1 MTTPNGHHQVDV
13 FEGVKLPPDAE
24 TQAPLELMALADAV
38 EAGRLTVRDTG
49 ALVKPWRR
57 CAAAWNGN
65 RPASGRRWPWRRSTC
80 GGAGDIDPGD

>member
-13 FEGVKLPPDAE
+13 FEGVELPPDAE
-24 TQAPLELMALADAV
+24 TQALLELMALADAV

-65 RPASGRRWPWRRSTC
+65 RPASGRRWPWRRPTC
-80 GGAGDIDPGD
+80 GGRWRH